1 MMKLPYEM
9 VQNMPY
15 KNLCSFL
22 IFHIMLLHSFN
33 NEFHDLYQ
41 YRPEHS
47 LGKNKVALNEKF
59 EAFLISIK
67 LKVEQKL

>member
-15 KNLCSFL
+15 KNLCNFL

-33 NEFHDLYQ
+33 NEFYNLYQ

-47 LGKNKVALNEKF
+47 LGKNKLA
-59 EAFLISIK
+59 
-67 LKVEQKL
+67 